1 MLAKITAPFTENSA
15 GFVDVNQSAE
25 THESLEKSIRRG
37 RKENSVQAKI
47 KYPAGLAI
55 PETTEV
61 ISGPKIGL
69 KLIHGDL

>member
-37 RKENSVQAKI
+37 RKENSVQFGVAYLTMRKSCNLS
-47 KYPAGLAI
+47 K
-55 PETTEV
+55 
-61 ISGPKIGL
+61 L
-69 KLIHGDL
+69 KLNIQLV